1 MINITSL
8 LFPKRFSLLK
18 SFSALFLIVSFIV
31 RISLYIWSIQSIEF
45 SFVDLIKIIGIG
57 FFFDFG
63 TLAYIL
69 AIYGLYWF
77 LFPRKFYGN
86 WLDKILINFT
96 YFLLVFVFVFA
107 FLGEFTFWEE
117 FARRY
122 NFIAVDYL
130 LYTYEVIENINESY
144 PLPLLIGIIILL
156 TIGAFYVAKKQ
167 DVFVECYNNEDGY
180 LRKIIPYGFWVIVAG
195 VFHLYVQNN
204 QAEIFSNRYQ
214 NELAKSGVY
223 SFFAAYNA
231 NELDYDE
238 FYKTQSKQ
246 KSLEIVQQSLLDNGD
261 KILSE
266 DNILRSIHN
275 TGKEHKPNIVF
286 ICMESMN
293 ANFMEA
299 FGNQELLTPFLDS
312 LAHKSVFYTNLQ
324 ATGTRTIRGMEA
336 LTLAIPP
343 TPGRSIVKRPNNN
356 NLFTVGEI
364 LKEKGYSRTFFYGGD
379 GHFDNMNGYFGNNGF
394 DIVDNPKE
402 NNSSN
407 EFPTQRI
414 PFTEEEVTFENAWG
428 ACDGDIYNKAIKQIN
443 IQHKSKKPFFNFIMT
458 NTNHRP
464 YSFPEGYIND
474 KPGNRISALRYS
486 DWAMKRFFTDAKK
499 QPWFKNTVFVII
511 SDHCAY
517 SAGRTELD
525 VSSYHIPALIY
536 NLPNTKPHEVNKLC
550 SQIDLLPTLF
560 GWLNW
565 SYESKIFG
573 KDITK
578 MKPEDERAFIAN
590 HRKLG
595 YRKDNKVVIL
605 NELKGSKTYEWNAE
619 ENTLTKTESD
629 ETLEKETIAN
639 YQTAYELF
647 KNNKLKIKEIH

>member
-1 MINITSL
+1 MLNISTL
-8 LFPKRFSLLK
+8 LFPKRFKLLK
-18 SFSALFLIVSFIV
+18 SFSSLFLIVSFLV
-31 RISLYIWSIQSIEF
+31 RASLYIWSINHIEF
-45 SFVDLIKIIGIG
+45 SLFNLLKVLGIG
-57 FFFDFG
+57 LFYDFG

-77 LFPRKFYGN
+77 LYPKKFYGN
-86 WLDKILINFT
+86 WLDKSLVYFT
-96 YFLLVFVFVFA
+96 YFLLVFLFVFA

-130 LYTYEVIENINESY
+130 LYTYEVIENINQSY
-144 PLPLLIGIIILL
+144 PLPLLIGIIILV
-156 TIGAFYVAKKQ
+156 TIGAFYIAKKNE
-167 DVFVECYNNEDGY
+167 VFVETFYNNDSY
-180 LRKIIPYGFWVIVAG
+180 VRKIIPYGFWVLVAG

-204 QAEIFSNRYQ
+204 QAEIFNNRYE

-223 SFFAAYNA
+223 SFFAAYNS

-238 FYKTQSKQ
+238 FYITQPKQ
-246 KSLEIVQQSLLDNGD
+246 KSLNIVQQLLLEKNG
-261 KILSE
+261 KLLTPN
-266 DNILRSIHN
+266 NILRSVKN
-275 TGKEHKPNIVF
+275 NGKEQKPNIVF
-286 ICMESMN
+286 ICLESMN
-293 ANFMEA
+293 ANFMEY

-312 LAHKSVFYTNLQ
+312 LAQKSVFYTNLQ

-336 LTLAIPP
+336 ITLAIPP

-356 NLFTVGEI
+356 NLFTIGEI
-364 LKEKGYSRTFFYGGD
+364 LKEKGYTRTFFYGGD

-394 DIVDNPKE
+394 DIVDHPKE
-402 NNSSN
+402 STNKN
-407 EFPTQRI
+407 EFPTQRTI
-414 PFTEEEVTFENAWG
+414 FTENEITFENAWG
-428 ACDGDIYNKAIKQIN
+428 VCDGDIYNKAIKHIN
-443 IQHKSKKPFFNFIMT
+443 KQVKENKPFFNFIMT

-474 KPGNRISALRYS
+474 KSGNRVSALRYA
-486 DWAMKRFFTDAKK
+486 DWAMKRFFSDAKK
-499 QPWFKNTVFVII
+499 QPWFKNTVFVIM

-536 NLPNTKPHEVNKLC
+536 NLPTVKAQKVNKLC

-565 SYESKIFG
+565 SYQSKIFG
-573 KDITK
+573 KDISK
-578 MKPEDERAFIAN
+578 MNSNDERAFIAN

-595 YRKDNKVVIL
+595 YRKGNDIVII
-605 NELKGSKTYEWNAE
+605 NETKGSNTYTWNPN
-619 ENTLTKTESD
+619 ENTLILKEDNAHLTE
-629 ETLEKETIAN
+629 ETIAN

-647 KNNKLKIKEIH
+647 KNGKLKIN